1 MHLFNILLLTA
12 TLDCFQLQFYEGSL
26 WSASQAQICEHA
38 IKKEGNHNYL
48 YVCDKNVHHGI
59 LASYDETCETMH
71 FLSGILYD
79 STNMLYMPD
88 NCQQAEKCG
97 PILSSILQKLKA
109 LCKC

>member
-1 MHLFNILLLTA
+1 MRGPSGQQAKHRYA
-12 TLDCFQLQFYEGSL
+12 SMQLR
-26 WSASQAQICEHA
+26 
-38 IKKEGNHNYL
+38 KKETITTSMC
-48 YVCDKNVHHGI
+48 VTKNVHHGI
-59 LASYDETCETMH
+59 LASYDEMCETMH